1 MWTNSLRVYCL
12 SERPIPRAHRSPSS
26 VAETKQ
32 VEYRK
37 VETNYLVQPKTHEQ
51 RLKRNAANFYITKT
65 RNRDQGKPIRDQ
77 SS

>member
-1 MWTNSLRVYCL
+1 MDELVSGLCL
-12 SERPIPRAHRSPSS
+12 SERPIPKAHRSSAS
-26 VAETKQ
+26 VAGTEQ

-37 VETNYLVQPKTHEQ
+37 VDTNFLVQPKIHEQ

-65 RNRDQGKPIRDQ
+65 RNRDQSKPIRDQ